1 MISLTVFLR
10 LPWDTEAKFTDLKA
24 EEVSTKTW
32 RPFSGPKFGIS
43 VHWQPFATFCSPCRL
58 LPQIILKLETL
69 DEEFPFVLEWSGLSR
84 VYGVFTEFPRD
95 NAALGNTKET
105 TEELIAQLTRKQMDG
120 LLEFYK
126 DDIAIGGYS
135 TQLRNVLWYQMIQN
149 SHYINIEEISSHWH
163 KSRRN

>member
-1 MISLTVFLR
+1 M
-10 LPWDTEAKFTDLKA
+10 A
-24 EEVSTKTW
+24 TKRW
-32 RPFSGPKFGIS
+32 RPFSGPRFGIS

-126 DDIAIGGYS
+126 EDFAIGGYS
-135 TQLRNVLWYQMIQN
+135 TQLRNVL
-149 SHYINIEEISSHWH
+149 
-163 KSRRN
+163 